1 MVKKV
6 VLRKGLIMN
15 SKQIDCILEL
25 AQSLNFNRAAEN
37 LYITQPT
44 LTYHIKT
51 VEEEI
56 GFSIF
61 HRSGKGASLTPAG
74 QQFCLI
80 LRGIREEMKRAVE
93 QGQNNSRRY
102 HSNLTIGLPMRSAI
116 YFLPQAIEEFE
127 RTHEGVSVTP
137 EFIPLYR
144 VDRFL
149 RGEQDMV
156 FAREEDMKRIPDI
169 KIHPLFKSKIYL
181 ISETTDPLAQ
191 KEKISIDDLAGR
203 TLMVGGGSPPELR
216 AVQQRVLQKLHLDH
230 FNSNDHDTTLTNV
243 ASHKGICLAPGF
255 LNDHNHE
262 FAWTPFDCKE
272 TISCVLCTHA
282 SDKRTLIADFIRVLR
297 NCYASHPDFPV

>member
-1 MVKKV
+1 
-6 VLRKGLIMN
+6 MN

-56 GFSIF
+56 GFPIF

-74 QQFCLI
+74 QQFCI
-80 LRGIREEMKRAVE
+80 TLRSLREEMKRAVE

-230 FNSNDHDTTLTNV
+230 FNSNDHDTTLTNI

-262 FAWTPFDCKE
+262 FAWTLFDCKE

>member
-1 MVKKV
+1 
-6 VLRKGLIMN
+6 MN

-137 EFIPLYR
+137 EFILLYR

-230 FNSNDHDTTLTNV
+230 FNSNDHDTTLTNI

-262 FAWTPFDCKE
+262 FAWTLFDCKE

-282 SDKRTLIADFIRVLR
+282 SDKRTLIADFIRILR

>member
-1 MVKKV
+1 
-6 VLRKGLIMN
+6 MN

-127 RTHEGVSVTP
+127 RTYEGVSVTP

-230 FNSNDHDTTLTNV
+230 FNSNDHDTTLTNI

-262 FAWTPFDCKE
+262 FAWTLFDCKE

>member
-1 MVKKV
+1 
-6 VLRKGLIMN
+6 MN
-15 SKQIDCILEL
+15 SKQIDCILML
-25 AQSLNFNRAAEN
+25 AQTLNFNRAAEN

-51 VEEEI
+51 AEEEI
-56 GFSIF
+56 GFPIF
-61 HRSGKGASLTPAG
+61 HRSGKGAALTPAG
-74 QQFCLI
+74 QQFCLVLGN
-80 LRGIREEMKRAVE
+80 LRDELKRAIE

-102 HSNLTIGLPMRSAI
+102 HQGQNNSRRYHANLTVGLPMRSAI

-137 EFIPLYR
+137 EFIPLHSM
-144 VDRFL
+144 DRFL

-181 ISETTDPLAQ
+181 IS
-191 KEKISIDDLAGR
+191 R
-203 TLMVGGGSPPELR
+203 TLMVGGGSQPELR

-255 LNDHNHE
+255 LNDHNGE

-272 TISCVLCTHA
+272 SISCVLCTHA
-282 SDKRTLIADFIRVLR
+282 SDKRELVSDFIRTLQR
-297 NCYASHPDFPV
+297 YYKTRPDFPV

>member
-1 MVKKV
+1 
-6 VLRKGLIMN
+6 MN

-56 GFSIF
+56 GFPIF

-74 QQFCLI
+74 QQFCI
-80 LRGIREEMKRAVE
+80 TLRSLREEMKRAVE

-102 HSNLTIGLPMRSAI
+102 QQGLTIGLPLRSAI
-116 YFLPQAIEEFE
+116 YFLPQAIETFE
-127 RTHEGVSVTP
+127 KQNEGVSVTP
-137 EFIPLYR
+137 EFTPLHNY
-144 VDRFL
+144 DRFL

-169 KIHPLFKSKIYL
+169 KIHRLFRSKIYL
-181 ISETTDPLAQ
+181 ISEKTDPLAR
-191 KEKISIDDLAGR
+191 KELIKLEDLAGR
-203 TLMVGGGSPPELR
+203 PLMVGGGSQAELR
-216 AVQQRVLQKLHLDH
+216 AVQQRVLQHLHLDH
-230 FNSNDHDTTLTNV
+230 FNSNDHDTTLTNI

-255 LNDHNHE
+255 LNDHNDE

-272 TISCVLCTHA
+272 TISCVIATHA
-282 SDKRTLIADFIRVLR
+282 SDKRAVVSEFIKILQ
-297 NCYASHPDFPV
+297 NCYAARPEFPV

>member
-1 MVKKV
+1 MTT
-6 VLRKGLIMN
+6 
-15 SKQIDCILEL
+15 KQMDCILEL
-25 AQSLNFNRAAEN
+25 ARTLNFNRAAEN
-37 LYITQPT
+37 LFISQPT
-44 LTYHIKT
+44 MTYQISA

-61 HRSGKGASLTPAG
+61 HRSGKGATLTPAG

-80 LRGIREEMKRAVE
+80 LRGIREEMKRAIE

-102 HSNLTIGLPMRSAI
+102 HSNLTIGLPLRSAI

-127 RTHEGVSVTP
+127 RTHAGVSVTP
-137 EFIPLYR
+137 QFTPLHNY
-144 VDRFL
+144 DRFL

-191 KEKISIDDLAGR
+191 KEKIFIDDLAGR
-203 TLMVGGGSPPELR
+203 TLMVGGGSQPELR

-272 TISCVLCTHA
+272 TISCVLCAHA
-282 SDKRTLIADFIRVLR
+282 GDKRTPVADFIRILR
-297 NCYASHPDFPV
+297 NCYAAHPDFPV

>member
-1 MVKKV
+1 
-6 VLRKGLIMN
+6 MN

-56 GFSIF
+56 GFPIF
-61 HRSGKGASLTPAG
+61 HRSGKGATLTPAG
-74 QQFCLI
+74 QQFCI
-80 LRGIREEMKRAVE
+80 MLRGIREEMKRAIE

-102 HSNLTIGLPMRSAI
+102 QTGLTIGLPLRSAI
-116 YFLPQAIEEFE
+116 YFLPQVIEEFE

-137 EFIPLYR
+137 EFIPLHS

-156 FAREEDMKRIPDI
+156 FAREEDMKRVPDI

-181 ISETTDPLAQ
+181 ITENSDPLAQ
-191 KEKISIDDLAGR
+191 KELVRLDDLAGR
-203 TLMVGGGSPPELR
+203 TLMVGGGSQPELR

-230 FNSNDHDTTLTNV
+230 FNSNDHATTLIHV

-255 LNDHNHE
+255 LNDHNGE

-282 SDKRTLIADFIRVLR
+282 SDKRAVVSDVVRLLQ
-297 NCYASHPDFPV
+297 NCYAAHPEFPV

>member
-1 MVKKV
+1 
-6 VLRKGLIMN
+6 MN

-37 LYITQPT
+37 LFIAQPT

-56 GFSIF
+56 GFTLF

-74 QQFCLI
+74 RQFCMT
-80 LRGIREEMKRAVE
+80 LRNLREELKCAIE

-102 HSNLTIGLPMRSAI
+102 QHNLTIGLPLRSAI
-116 YFLPQAIEEFE
+116 YFLPEAIAEFE

-137 EFIPLYR
+137 EFIPLHSNEQ
-144 VDRFL
+144 FL
-149 RGEQDMV
+149 RGEEDMV

-169 KIHPLFKSKIYL
+169 RIHPLFRSRIYL
-181 ISETTDPLAQ
+181 ITTRTDPLVR
-191 KEKISIDDLAGR
+191 KELVHLEDLAGR
-203 TLMVGGGSPPELR
+203 TLMVGGGSQPELR
-216 AVQQRVLQKLHLDH
+216 AVQQRVLARLHLDH

-243 ASHKGICLAPGF
+243 AAHKGICLAPGF
-255 LNDHNHE
+255 LNDHNGE

-272 TISCVLCTHA
+272 TISCAICTHA
-282 SDKRTLIADFIRVLR
+282 SDQRPLLMEFIHTLKR
-297 NCYASHPDFPV
+297 CYEAQPDFPV

>member
-1 MVKKV
+1 
-6 VLRKGLIMN
+6 MN
-15 SKQIDCILEL
+15 SKQIDCILML
-25 AQSLNFNRAAEN
+25 AQTLNFNRAAEN

-51 VEEEI
+51 AEEEI
-56 GFSIF
+56 GFPIF
-61 HRSGKGASLTPAG
+61 NRSGKGAALTPAG
-74 QQFCLI
+74 QQFCLVLGN
-80 LRGIREEMKRAVE
+80 LRDELKRAIE

-102 HSNLTIGLPMRSAI
+102 HANLTVGLPMRSAI

-137 EFIPLYR
+137 EFIPLHST
-144 VDRFL
+144 DRFL

-191 KEKISIDDLAGR
+191 KDKIVIDDLAGR
-203 TLMVGGGSPPELR
+203 TLMVGGGSQPELR

-255 LNDHNHE
+255 LNDHNGE

-282 SDKRTLIADFIRVLR
+282 SDKRELVSDFIRILR
-297 NCYASHPDFPV
+297 NCYKKRPDFPV